1 MPDITPALRRRIDKA
16 GKEFAAAYTARQ
28 NAAAR
33 AAEVAREASAAG
45 MSQVELAELLGVDRA
60 RTLRRWLNTD

>member
-16 GKEFAAAYTARQ
+16 GKDFAAAYTARQ
-28 NAAAR
+28 TAAAR
-33 AAEVAREASAAG
+33 AAEVAREAAAAG